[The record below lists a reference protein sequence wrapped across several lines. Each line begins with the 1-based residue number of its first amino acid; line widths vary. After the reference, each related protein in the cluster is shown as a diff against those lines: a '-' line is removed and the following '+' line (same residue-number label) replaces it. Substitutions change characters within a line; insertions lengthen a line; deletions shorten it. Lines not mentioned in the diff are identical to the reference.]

1 LFVSGGDDY
10 KIKVWN
16 YKLRR
21 CLFTLQGHLD
31 YIRTVEFHHE
41 QPWIVS
47 ASDDQ
52 TIRIWNWQSRTCIS
66 VLPGHNHYVMSAS
79 FHPREDLIVSASLD
93 QTIRV
98 WDISGLR
105 KKSTSASPGIG
116 AGGAAEEFMKMSQL
130 NQDLFGTGDAMVKY
144 ILEGHDRGVNWASF
158 HPTMQLI
165 ISAADDKQVKMWK
178 INDTRAWEVDTLSGH
193 VSNVSCAMFH
203 AKKDLIIS
211 NSEDRTIRFYDLTK
225 NNFIKS
231 YRREHDRF
239 WILDVHP
246 TQNLIAAGHDTGLM
260 VFKLERER
268 PAYNAFKNELY
279 YIKDKYLRRYNFK
292 QGNDATVAILR
303 RSTQRPARSLV
314 YNFHENY
321 VLVTSDQDGGSYE
334 LFKVPKGTTS
344 SQDVEICAQIK
355 RGKAVAAIF
364 TGLKKYAI
372 LERSKKVY
380 IKNIT
385 SESSREVVLPSNI
398 GPVDGIFQATSGR
411 LLLKTDDKI
420 HLYDFEQQSVIASIT
435 ASNTKY
441 VVWSDDNSR
450 VALLSKHV
458 IVIANSKLEQMC
470 SIHETIRIKS
480 GSFDE
485 NGVFLYTTLNHMKY
499 CLESG
504 DSGTIKTLDLP
515 LYLVKVEGNKI
526 YYVDREGVVS
536 TTTIDATEY
545 KFKSALVEGKTG
557 EIKNIIGQSKIL
569 GDSIIAYLQQKGY
582 PQVAMRFVRDDSTK
596 FSLALE
602 CGNIEAAV
610 QAAHKLDQKDC
621 WQRLGA
627 EALRQGNL
635 SIVEKCYQ
643 KTKDFE
649 RLSFLYLI
657 TGNRPNLQKM
667 LKIASYREDIQSRFH
682 NALFLGDVEQRI
694 QILQEVGQNNLA
706 YATAVTHG
714 LNDLAE
720 NIKSHI
726 DPNFVLPDLENT
738 KGEKPTLLLPPRPI
752 LKETNWPQLTT
763 HDISYTVDEDI
774 PSSTENISWGG
785 EGIGEGITADAFGT
799 EGLEETKE
807 KDTSPH
813 DEDLT
818 GGGGWGDELGLGD
831 EAIQSD
837 LAQGLEED
845 NSPFL
850 QPNSGRTPTEYWV
863 ENSQN
868 PSDHIAAGSFST
880 AMDILN
886 KAAGI
891 VNFAPLKAIF
901 MNIYMASRGSIPLTP
916 SLPSIPIPIHRNNLT
931 QTSQQIEEAGRPYLP
946 TLAVPRITDLNEKL
960 KVGLKE
966 MTSGKFEVAQ
976 AIFKEVMQAMLFATV
991 QNKKDDREAKETIRI
1006 CAEYVTAIRLELKR
1020 RQVTTSDQVRAAEL
1034 ASYFTRCRLNNIH
1047 IMLALNQAMTINF
1060 KLENFLIAANFA
1072 NRLLKLTPNEKM
1084 TRDAKFVLQTKET
1097 KSTNKHELNYD
1108 DRNPFVICSLSM
1120 TPIYSGSPREIC
1132 SYCLSPYLPKY
1143 RDQLC
1148 SVCDIGRI
1156 GTNAV
1161 GLYQY
1166 LQQFKTFQHNE

>member
-1 LFVSGGDDY
+1 MVLIKFETKSNRVKGITFHPKRPWILASLHTGIIQLWDYRMGTLLDTYDEHDGPVRGVDFHNTQPLFVSGGDDY

-52 TIRIWNWQSRTCIS
+52 TIRIWNWQSRQCIS

-93 QTIRV
+93 QTVRV

-105 KKSTSASPGIG
+105 KKNTSYSPMSAG
-116 AGGAAEEFMKMSQL
+116 GGAAEEFMKMSQL

-178 INDTRAWEVDTLSGH
+178 INETRAWEVDTLSGH

-225 NNFIKS
+225 NTFIKS

-303 RSTQRPARSLV
+303 RSTTRPARSLV

-334 LFKVPKGTTS
+334 LFKVPKGTSAS

-355 RGKAVAAIF
+355 KGKAVAAIF
-364 TGLKKYAI
+364 TGLKKYAV

-398 GPVDGIFQATSGR
+398 GSVDGIFQATSGR
-411 LLLKTDDKI
+411 LLLKAEDKI

-435 ASNTKY
+435 ASNVKY

-458 IVIANSKLEQMC
+458 ITLANSKLEQLC

-480 GSFDE
+480 GSFDD

-515 LYLVKVEGNKI
+515 LYLVKIEGNKI

-536 TTTIDATEY
+536 ATTIDATEY
-545 KFKSALVEGKTG
+545 RFKLALIEGKTG
-557 EIKNIIGQSKIL
+557 DIKNIIGQSKIL

-602 CGNIEAAV
+602 CGNIDAAL
-610 QAAHKLDQKDC
+610 QAAHKLDQKEC
-621 WQRLGA
+621 WNRLGA

-643 KTKDFE
+643 RTKDFE

-657 TGNRPNLQKM
+657 TGNTSNLQKM
-667 LKIASYREDIQSRFH
+667 YKIATYREDIQSRFH
-682 NALFLGDVEQRI
+682 NSLFLGDVEQRI
-694 QILQEVGQNNLA
+694 EILKEVGQLNLA
-706 YATAVTHG
+706 YATAVSHG
-714 LNDLAE
+714 LTDIAE
-720 NIKSHI
+720 SLKSQI
-726 DPNFVLPDLENT
+726 DPNFVLPE
-738 KGEKPTLLLPPRPI
+738 KSEKPSLLLPPRPI
-752 LKETNWPQLTT
+752 IRETNWPQLTT
-763 HDISYTVDEDI
+763 HEAVSYSVEDDLP
-774 PSSTENISWGG
+774 PSSEEIGDQWGAG
-785 EGIGEGITADAFGT
+785 GLGDSEGIGAD
-799 EGLEETKE
+799 
-807 KDTSPH
+807 
-813 DEDLT
+813 
-818 GGGGWGDELGLGD
+818 
-831 EAIQSD
+831 
-837 LAQGLEED
+837 
-845 NSPFL
+845 
-850 QPNSGRTPTEYWV
+850 R
-863 ENSQN
+863 
-868 PSDHIAAGSFST
+868 
-880 AMDILN
+880 
-886 KAAGI
+886 
-891 VNFAPLKAIF
+891 
-901 MNIYMASRGSIPLTP
+901 
-916 SLPSIPIPIHRNNLT
+916 
-931 QTSQQIEEAGRPYLP
+931 
-946 TLAVPRITDLNEKL
+946 
-960 KVGLKE
+960 
-966 MTSGKFEVAQ
+966 
-976 AIFKEVMQAMLFATV
+976 
-991 QNKKDDREAKETIRI
+991 
-1006 CAEYVTAIRLELKR
+1006 
-1020 RQVTTSDQVRAAEL
+1020 
-1034 ASYFTRCRLNNIH
+1034 
-1047 IMLALNQAMTINF
+1047 
-1060 KLENFLIAANFA
+1060 
-1072 NRLLKLTPNEKM
+1072 
-1084 TRDAKFVLQTKET
+1084 
-1097 KSTNKHELNYD
+1097 KS
-1108 DRNPFVICSLSM
+1108 V
-1120 TPIYSGSPREIC
+1120 
-1132 SYCLSPYLPKY
+1132 
-1143 RDQLC
+1143 
-1148 SVCDIGRI
+1148 V
-1156 GTNAV
+1156 
-1161 GLYQY
+1161 
-1166 LQQFKTFQHNE
+1166 